1 MMYQVNFLPWQKKRL
16 KQRYYGWLSL
26 FFIQISSLVLILFFI
41 FDRHK
46 QQYLHQQYLLDNEKI
61 EIAAIEQ
68 QLANIEQRRQQLK
81 QLTQQLNTLIQT
93 ANHNKRQ
100 LYLLQQIPHIL
111 PTGSWLEA
119 LSSQIDNLVIKAN
132 SHDYHEILQFMRQL
146 TEQKIVTQIQLQTIQ
161 LTSQNIQKTTLNAK
175 WLFSEEQYD
184 KK

>member
-1 MMYQVNFLPWQKKRL
+1 MMYQVDFLPWQKKRL

-26 FFIQISSLVLILFFI
+26 FFIQISSLILIFFI

-68 QLANIEQRRQQLK
+68 QLANIEQQRQQLK

-100 LYLLQQIPHIL
+100 LYLLQQIPHML

-132 SHDYHEILQFMRQL
+132 SHDYHKILQFMRRL

-161 LTSQNIQKTTLNAK
+161 LTSQNIQKNHIKCKVAIFGGTI
-175 WLFSEEQYD
+175 
-184 KK
+184 